1 MVEKTLCT
9 SAETEASSA
18 ITEAVSGV
26 SAANHTAVDK
36 LEKRHRPP
44 QSIYRLIITV
54 TLIDFIPMTLHCTAL
69 STWKAFIKKEKK
81 KSSFLEHYFSRRR
94 RIWNRNVF
102 GLFVA
107 TILRMWLWVSSVVW
121 YTSAHQSCADTAKIL
136 TQLSL
141 QELSQHIGDGYVS
154 CLSPAQPPHLPETC
168 SSSDDTEPRAGSPVQ
183 CGVTHMPVLAQ
194 HQITACS
201 SPCVYPFPF
210 QQAQKLIPNN
220 LGCPWKTRK
229 YDIDGRN

>member
-26 SAANHTAVDK
+26 SAANHMAVDE

-94 RIWNRNVF
+94 RI
-102 GLFVA
+102 
-107 TILRMWLWVSSVVW
+107 
-121 YTSAHQSCADTAKIL
+121 
-136 TQLSL
+136 
-141 QELSQHIGDGYVS
+141 
-154 CLSPAQPPHLPETC
+154 
-168 SSSDDTEPRAGSPVQ
+168 
-183 CGVTHMPVLAQ
+183 
-194 HQITACS
+194 
-201 SPCVYPFPF
+201 
-210 QQAQKLIPNN
+210 
-220 LGCPWKTRK
+220 
-229 YDIDGRN
+229 